1 VILKKIKSPIPFDI
15 NFRMRY
21 WWSGVFIVA
30 IFVYLYSLD
39 GLYVPRIGDEA
50 PYIEIVRLTAENGKW
65 LPLKTAKDLENTK
78 PPMLFWQG
86 ILSTDWAREWSLF
99 RLRFPI
105 LFYTFLTTGLV
116 FLLASKISGNRESGY
131 LGALSYLGFAT
142 TFQYGRPF
150 LTNLPETFFVF
161 LPFFLIIYFRD
172 RIENWG
178 IPFWLL
184 VGLSIGVACLY
195 KSFVLVVPV
204 GFALSWLL
212 LVKRDWELKTF
223 IRKDLYKVIVVLLLA
238 LACFSL
244 WFLFDP
250 DPKSI
255 FKHFIVGENLGK
267 FRKSNY
273 IVEMFTGPSAI
284 YRMWLGNVTNAGL
297 LALPVIYIIVMSIK
311 HRARL
316 STEEKALWILI
327 LSFIIVY
334 TAPGQRSASYILP
347 TMPAVAVLLGVRWME
362 IKPRW
367 FFLFN
372 FPVVLILLLL
382 TMLILATA
390 FQVLPTK
397 SYKSW
402 QLVFPLLALM
412 LGVGSFLI
420 NRIGIYT
427 YHLLIFL
434 VFGSLACALAPFD
447 GSLGKYNAE
456 TVAALKGRTVYI
468 PSNFRSVYEL
478 HRFILPGARTYGY
491 NPADKGRRDE
501 LLQSG
506 EIVAVN
512 KALGQ
517 SVSDSYRVFGKRLDL
532 RSRHPKDEI
541 FKIVFQQRLD
551 LLIQQE
557 IIVQRL
563 EEMSK

>member
-1 VILKKIKSPIPFDI
+1 
-15 NFRMRY
+15 MRY

-50 PYIEIVRLTAENGKW
+50 PYVEIVRLTAENGQW
-65 LPLKTAKDLENTK
+65 LPLKTAKGLENTK

-86 ILSTDWAREWSLF
+86 ILSTNWAREWSLF
-99 RLRFPI
+99 RLRLPI
-105 LFYTFLTTGLV
+105 LIYTFLTTGLV

-131 LGALSYLGFAT
+131 LGGLSYLGFAT

-161 LPFFLIIYFRD
+161 LPFFLFIYFRN
-172 RIENWG
+172 RIETWG
-178 IPFWLL
+178 MLFWLL

-195 KSFVLVVPV
+195 KSFVLIVPV

-223 IRKDLYKVIVVLLLA
+223 IRKDLYKVIVVMLLSLI
-238 LACFSL
+238 CFSL
-244 WFLFDP
+244 WFLLDP
-250 DPKSI
+250 DPRSI
-255 FKHFIVGENLGK
+255 FDHFIVGENVGK
-267 FRKSNY
+267 FRKSKY

-297 LALPVIYIIVMSIK
+297 LAFPVIYIIVSSIK
-311 HRARL
+311 HRANL
-316 STEEKALWILI
+316 GAEEKALWILI

-334 TAPGQRSASYILP
+334 TAPGQRSTSYILP

-367 FFLFN
+367 FYLFN
-372 FPVVLILLLL
+372 FPVILILLLL

-390 FQVLPTK
+390 FQVLPPR
-397 SYKSW
+397 SYKNW
-402 QLVFPLLALM
+402 QLVFPLLALL
-412 LGVGSFLI
+412 LGAGSFFI
-420 NRIGIYT
+420 NRISPFT
-427 YHLLIFL
+427 FHLLIFL
-434 VFGSLACALAPFD
+434 MFGSLSCALAPFD
-447 GSLGKYNAE
+447 GSLGKYNAD
-456 TVAALKGRTVYI
+456 TVADLKGRTVYI

-478 HRFILPGARTYGY
+478 HRFILPGAGTYGY
-491 NPADKGRRDE
+491 NPAHKDRMDE

-512 KALGQ
+512 RALGQ

-541 FKIVFQQRLD
+541 FKIVFEQRLD

-557 IIVQRL
+557 IIVQRI
-563 EEMSK
+563 EEMSE

>member
-1 VILKKIKSPIPFDI
+1 MILKKIKSPIPFDM

-39 GLYVPRIGDEA
+39 GLYVPHIGDEA

-65 LPLKTAKDLENTK
+65 LPLKTVEGLENTK

-86 ILSTDWAREWSLF
+86 ILSTNWAREWSLF

-105 LFYTFLTTGLV
+105 IFYTFLTTGLV

-131 LGALSYLGFAT
+131 LGALSYLGFYT
-142 TFQYGRPF
+142 TFLYGRPF

-172 RIENWG
+172 RIETWG

-223 IRKDLYKVIVVLLLA
+223 IKKDLYKVIIVLLLS
-238 LACFSL
+238 LICFSL
-244 WFLFDP
+244 WPLLDP

-255 FKHFIVGENLGK
+255 FEHFIVGENLGK
-267 FRKSNY
+267 FRKGNY

-284 YRMWLGNVTNAGL
+284 YRIWLGNVTNAGL
-297 LALPVIYIIVMSIK
+297 LALPVIYIIIISFR

-327 LSFIIVY
+327 FSFIIVY
-334 TAPGQRSASYILP
+334 TAPGQRSGSYILP

-362 IKPRW
+362 IKSRW

-372 FPVVLILLLL
+372 IPVILILLLL

-390 FQVLPTK
+390 YQALPTK
-397 SYKSW
+397 SYQSW
-402 QLVFPLLALM
+402 QVIFPLLALL
-412 LGVGSFLI
+412 LGAGSFLI
-420 NRIGIYT
+420 NRISPYT
-427 YHLLIFL
+427 FHLLIFL
-434 VFGSLACALAPFD
+434 IFGSLACALAPFH
-447 GSLGKYNAE
+447 GPLGRYNAD
-456 TVAALKGRTVYI
+456 TVTALKGRTVYI

-491 NPADKGRRDE
+491 NPSDKGRMDE

-512 KALGQ
+512 RPLGQ
-517 SVSDSYRVFGKRLDL
+517 PIVGPYRVFGKRLDL
-532 RSRHPKDEI
+532 KSRHPKDEI
-541 FKIVFQQRLD
+541 FKIVFQQQLD

>member
-1 VILKKIKSPIPFDI
+1 
-15 NFRMRY
+15 MRY
-21 WWSGVFIVA
+21 WWTGVLIIA

-39 GLYVPRIGDEA
+39 GLYIPRIGDEA

-65 LPLKTAKDLENTK
+65 LPLQTAKDLENTK

-86 ILSTDWAREWSLF
+86 ILSTNWASEWSLF

-105 LFYTFLTTGLV
+105 LIYTFLTAGLV

-172 RIENWG
+172 RIERWG
-178 IPFWLL
+178 IPFWLF

-212 LVKRDWELKTF
+212 LVKRNWELKTF
-223 IRKDLYKVIVVLLLA
+223 IRKDFYKVIVVSLLS
-238 LACFSL
+238 LACFSI

-255 FKHFIVGENLGK
+255 FKHFILGENLGK
-267 FRKSNY
+267 FRKSKY
-273 IVEMFTGPSAI
+273 IVELFTGPSAI
-284 YRMWLGNVTNAGL
+284 YRMWLGHVTNAGL
-297 LALPVIYIIVMSIK
+297 LAFPVIYIIVSNIK

-334 TAPGQRSASYILP
+334 TAPGQRSTSYILP
-347 TMPAVAVLLGVRWME
+347 TMPAVAVFLGVRWME

-367 FFLFN
+367 FYLFN
-372 FPVVLILLLL
+372 FPMVLILLLL
-382 TMLILATA
+382 TLLVFATA
-390 FQVLPTK
+390 FQVLPTD
-397 SYKSW
+397 SYKTW
-402 QLVFPLLALM
+402 QLIFPLLALA
-412 LGVGSFLI
+412 LGAGSFLI
-420 NRIGIYT
+420 NRISPYT

-434 VFGSLACALAPFD
+434 VFGSLTCALAPFD
-447 GSLGKYNAE
+447 GFLGKYNAD
-456 TVAALKGRTVYI
+456 TIAALKGRTVYI

-478 HRFILPGARTYGY
+478 HRFILPGAEMYGY
-491 NPADKGRRDE
+491 IPAYKDRME
-501 LLQSG
+501 ALLQSG
-506 EIVAVN
+506 EIVAIN
-512 KALGQ
+512 RPLGQ
-517 SVSDSYRVFGKRLDL
+517 PVQDSYKVFGKRLDL

-563 EEMSK
+563 EEAGK